1 MMKWVI
7 GICITIIGIIIIPLY
22 LHFVNKSELKYTIS
36 SAMTIET
43 SGGEQN
49 WQLITISNTGNKEA
63 NRIKIKI
70 DRKILE
76 YKIIPFLQTDK
87 YEGNISPKTLDIE
100 YSSLP
105 PQGTI
110 EIRLSVPIS
119 ERVTD
124 QNLNIVHDSGVATQA
139 TSKYK
144 VLSYTLWILWIIIFI
159 SSVGVPVVLGIIY
172 DQYRLKSNAH
182 NEYFALDILKKK
194 KPLLMSQD
202 SWEKTREEAV
212 KNAFKEDP
220 YHQSKYR
227 AFLNEEK
234 PDFLNQSEYEQLV
247 ASVSAKYAST
257 FWDIWVSYDSDTIDR
272 IINNYKT
279 KHPKNLTAK
288 SEKLIEE
295 EAINLF
301 KKAFNSRAPSVYKP
315 EEIESQHDKIDQ
327 SSLPNNIK
335 RACLDTIESYYP
347 YSLARKILDLGYID
361 DLNEIYDQNILTRN
375 YEFYDFKDFAYKIN
389 MAFISDLTNDDN
401 IKKIAKSPKPNWM
414 KESDYLKLK
423 KIADKILNL
432 DKLLEETNVKESK
445 ASKDIFE
452 AKQKIEEFEGKVK
465 IINRELQII
474 DDLLK
479 DPHSIRKVEEHSNPF
494 AKGNFD
500 NLIKLSKLLLKL
512 GNEKVNKN

>member
-7 GICITIIGIIIIPLY
+7 GICITIVGIIVIPLY
-22 LHFVNKSELKYTIS
+22 LHFINKSELKYTIS

-70 DRKILE
+70 DNKILE

-87 YEGNISPKTLDIE
+87 YEGYLSSKTLDIE

-124 QNLNIVHDSGVATQA
+124 RNLNIVHDSGVATQA

-159 SSVGVPVVLGIIY
+159 AFIGIPITSVVLY
-172 DQYRLKSNAH
+172 DQHRLREDACSEH
-182 NEYFALDILKKK
+182 FALSVLKRK
-194 KPLLMSQD
+194 KPFLMSRAN
-202 SWEKTREEAV
+202 WESIREEAV
-212 KNAFKEDP
+212 KNAFKEDSF
-220 YHQSKYR
+220 YQKGYR

-247 ASVSAKYAST
+247 ASVSGKYAST
-257 FWDIWVSYDSDTIDR
+257 FWDIWVSYDSDIIDR

-295 EAINLF
+295 EAITLF

-327 SSLPNNIK
+327 SSLPDNIK
-335 RACLDTIESYYP
+335 KACLDTIESYYP

-361 DLNEIYDQNILTRN
+361 DLNEIYDQNILTKN
-375 YEFYDFKDFAYKIN
+375 YEFYELKDFAYKIN
-389 MAFISDLTNDDN
+389 MAFISNLTNDDN

-423 KIADKILNL
+423 KIAEKILNL
-432 DKLLEETNVKESK
+432 DKLLEETNAKESK
-445 ASKDIFE
+445 ASKDIFD
-452 AKQKIEEFEGKVK
+452 AKQKVEEFEGKVK

-512 GNEKVNKN
+512 V